1 MTTPRIEQL
10 DGHSDRNGNLAAGS
24 DTEREVV
31 AVVVE
36 WRGRVG
42 LFRRSQFVAHDSGRW
57 HCITGY
63 IDPGNSPEQQAIQ
76 ELLEETGLHAADLVD
91 LESGRTLQLEGAGR
105 GHWTVHTFRAATEI
119 RRLQLNYEH
128 DSHRW
133 VKPRALS
140 RFGNRVSWLEDVL
153 HAIAQ

>member
-1 MTTPRIEQL
+1 MTTSRIEQL
-10 DGHSDRNGNLAAGS
+10 DGHSYSKGNLASCS

-57 HCITGY
+57 HCVTGY
-63 IDPGNSPEQQAIQ
+63 IDPGNSPEQQACQ
-76 ELLEETGLHAADLVD
+76 KLLEEAGLRAADLVD
-91 LESGRTLQLEGAGR
+91 LAPGRMLRLDDADGR
-105 GHWTVHTFRAATEI
+105 RSTVHTFRATTEI
-119 RRLQLNYEH
+119 RRLRLNYEH

-153 HAIAQ
+153 HATAQ